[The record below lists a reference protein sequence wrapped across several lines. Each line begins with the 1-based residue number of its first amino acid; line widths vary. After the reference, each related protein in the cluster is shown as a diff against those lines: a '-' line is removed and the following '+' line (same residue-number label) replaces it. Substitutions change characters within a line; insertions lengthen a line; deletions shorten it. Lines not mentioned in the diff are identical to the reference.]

1 MYNMQKLFIRHFTE
15 NDPADFRMPYRV
27 FGRFERELMFQR
39 YMRLEHVEKPPFVYP
54 KIVNLLD

>member
-1 MYNMQKLFIRHFTE
+1 MYNLKKLFGRYIEE

-27 FGRFERELMFQR
+27 FGQFEREVLLRR
-39 YMRLEHVEKPPFVYP
+39 YMRLEHVERPPFVYP